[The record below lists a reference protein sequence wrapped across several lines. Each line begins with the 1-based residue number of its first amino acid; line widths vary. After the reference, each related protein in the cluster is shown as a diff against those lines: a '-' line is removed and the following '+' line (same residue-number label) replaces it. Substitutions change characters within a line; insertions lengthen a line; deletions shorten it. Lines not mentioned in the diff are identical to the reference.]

1 MKNLLAQDLRFFFAR
16 LAFSV
21 GRCFAATFVVFFG
34 CLAFAFSW
42 LRPKSVLLAKVE
54 KISYV
59 TKLLSLKK
67 YKLGLKSAELCQN
80 MGQRCKYIQHLF
92 VSLTKNTYICTR
104 LDTKND
110 ADYSFLIITFSEY
123 ANRYH

>member
-1 MKNLLAQDLRFFFAR
+1 MKNLLAQDLRFLFAR

-21 GRCFAATFVVFFG
+21 GRCFAATYAVFFG
-34 CLAFAFSW
+34 CLVFRLFVAS
-42 LRPKSVLLAKVE
+42 AKVRLAG
-54 KISYV
+54 KGRKNIV
-59 TKLLSLKK
+59 RDKTPFLKK